1 MGDLLTPF
9 HLIVLLAIALLVF
22 GPRKLPEIGSGIGK
36 GIQEFRRAM
45 GSIQGEVL
53 PHHQV
58 DEPPAGEAGRNSET
72 PK

>member
-1 MGDLLTPF
+1 MFGDLFTPF

-45 GSIQGEVL
+45 SSIQGEVL
-53 PHHQV
+53 PHQV
-58 DEPPAGEAGRNSET
+58 DEPPANEAGRNSET